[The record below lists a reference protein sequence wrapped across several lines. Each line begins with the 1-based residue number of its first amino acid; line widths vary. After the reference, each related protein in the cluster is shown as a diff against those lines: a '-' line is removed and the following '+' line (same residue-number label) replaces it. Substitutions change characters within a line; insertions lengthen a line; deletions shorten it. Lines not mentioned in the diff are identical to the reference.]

1 MPPLGKEPAVGS
13 GVYLEFVFSNDS
25 DRVFSY
31 RSRAESKAT
40 RAVGSSWGR
49 INGDLARRCRYS
61 ALRKLLSPI
70 QSSCNL
76 TLQVTVA
83 ASREVCLLRMANCN
97 SRLHKFLHPHKGN
110 SSETGY
116 NFATIA
122 GCQLR

>member
-25 DRVFSY
+25 DRIFSY
-31 RSRAESKAT
+31 RSRAA
-40 RAVGSSWGR
+40 GSSWGR
-49 INGDLARRCRYS
+49 INGDLARRQRYS

-70 QSSCNL
+70 QFSCDQ

-83 ASREVCLLRMANCN
+83 ASREVCLVRMANCN

-110 SSETGY
+110 PLKTGY